1 MRTFRFFALAVTL
14 AVTASGCGESRPANA
29 AVVESIQSRV
39 PSLDTAA
46 IHGER
51 LIEPQAVAR
60 FYQARASKA
69 VWTDPKDAEQIV
81 RAIRSLEQDGL
92 TPGDY
97 HLSAI
102 EALLRER
109 EKAPTADLEAELDIL
124 MSDAVAGMF
133 DHLRYGRV
141 LPVSLDSR
149 WNVDPREGAPP
160 LEEDVARVATANSVT
175 DGIESAKSNHFIY
188 RGLVGALAQLREIDA
203 RGGWPVVPSGKS
215 IPPGASDPRIPAI
228 RARLAVTG
236 ELSGGGE
243 SGGSV
248 YDQELQRAVE
258 KFQTTHRIDTNGV
271 IDKTTIVAMN
281 VSASDCV
288 GQVRVN
294 LERARWV
301 LRGLQDDFV
310 LVNLPAFKAYLIR
323 GGKNIWEARTQI
335 GEEAKQTPTFRAD
348 MSTVVFNPDWT
359 VPQSIIANEVV
370 KGMQRNKN
378 YLAEKNLVLLD
389 KNDQEVDPG
398 SIHWG
403 SDAAESFA
411 YTLRQPPGEGNA
423 LGRVKFLF
431 PNKYSIYLH
440 DTPSRQLF
448 ESDRRTFSHGCIRI
462 ENPLDLARVLLEG
475 QDSWT
480 STKIADV
487 IQAGKTENVGL
498 KHPLPVLIVYWTV
511 SVGLTGDVRF
521 MGDIYN
527 LDPPVL
533 AALNAPPR
541 RP

>member
-1 MRTFRFFALAVTL
+1 MTKFRFFALAVLL
-14 AVTASGCGESRPANA
+14 AATASGCGESRPANA
-29 AVVESIQSRV
+29 AVAESIQSRV
-39 PSLDTAA
+39 PSFETAA
-46 IHGER
+46 IRGER

-60 FYQARASKA
+60 LYQARASKA
-69 VWTDPKDAEQIV
+69 VWTDAKDAEQIV
-81 RAIRSLEQDGL
+81 GAIKGLEQDGL

-102 EALLRER
+102 EALRREW
-109 EKAPTADLEAELDIL
+109 EKARTADLEAELDIL
-124 MSDAVAGMF
+124 LSDAVAGMF

-141 LPVSLDSR
+141 RPSSLDSR

-160 LEEDVARVATANSVT
+160 LEEDVARVAAANSVT
-175 DGIESAKSNHFIY
+175 DAIESAKPNHFIY
-188 RGLVGALAQLREIDA
+188 RGLVGALAKMREIDA
-203 RGGWPVVPSGKS
+203 KGGWPIVPSGKS
-215 IPPGASDPRIPAI
+215 ILPGKSDPRIPAI

-236 ELSGGGE
+236 ELSDRGE
-243 SGGSV
+243 STTPV

-271 IDKTTIVAMN
+271 IDKSTIAAMN

-301 LRGLQDDFV
+301 LRGLQEDFV

-335 GEEAKQTPTFRAD
+335 GEEATQTPTFRAD

-370 KGMQRNKN
+370 KGMQKNKN
-378 YLAEKNLVLLD
+378 YLAEKDLVLLD
-389 KNDQEVDPG
+389 KNDKEVDPR
-398 SIHWG
+398 SIRWG
-403 SDAAESFA
+403 SDTAENFP

-440 DTPSRQLF
+440 DTPSKQSF

-480 STKIADV
+480 ADKIADV
-487 IQAGKTENVGL
+487 IRTGKMEYVAL
-498 KHPLPVLIVYWTV
+498 EHPIPVLIVYWTV

-521 MGDIYN
+521 MSDIYS

-533 AALNAPPR
+533 AALDAPTR

>member
-1 MRTFRFFALAVTL
+1 MRTFRFFVLAVTL
-14 AVTASGCGESRPANA
+14 AATASGCGESLPANA

-60 FYQARASKA
+60 LYQARASKA

-81 RAIRSLEQDGL
+81 GAIHGLEQDGL
-92 TPGDY
+92 TPADY

-102 EALLRER
+102 EALLQER
-109 EKAPTADLEAELDIL
+109 KKATTTDLDAELDIL
-124 MSDAVAGMF
+124 LSDAVAGMF

-141 LPVSLDSR
+141 RPVSLDSR

-160 LEEDVARVATANSVT
+160 LEEDVARVAAASSIT
-175 DGIESAKSNHFIY
+175 DAIGSAKSNHFVY

-203 RGGWPVVPSGKS
+203 KGGWPAVPSGKS
-215 IPPGASDPRIPAI
+215 IRPGASDPRIPAI

-236 ELSGGGE
+236 ELTGGSG
-243 SGGSV
+243 SGASV
-248 YDQELQRAVE
+248 YDKELQRAVE

-271 IDKTTIVAMN
+271 IDKTTIEAMN
-281 VSASDCV
+281 VSASDRV

-294 LERARWV
+294 LERSRWV
-301 LRGLQDDFV
+301 LRGLQDDFF

-323 GGKNIWEARTQI
+323 GGKNIWEARTQV

-370 KGMQRNKN
+370 KGMQKNGN
-378 YLAEKNLVLLD
+378 YLAEKKLVVLD
-389 KNDQEVDPG
+389 KDNREVDPG

-403 SDAAESFA
+403 SDTADNFP
-411 YTLRQPPGEGNA
+411 YTVLQRPGVGNA

-440 DTPSRQLF
+440 DTPSKQLF
-448 ESDRRTFSHGCIRI
+448 ESDLRTFSHGCIRI
-462 ENPLDLARVLLEG
+462 ENPLDLARILLEG

-480 STKIADV
+480 SAKIADV
-487 IQAGKTENVGL
+487 IQTGKTENVGL
-498 KHPLPVLIVYWTV
+498 EHPIPILIVYWTV

-521 MGDIYN
+521 MGDPYN

-541 RP
+541 R